1 MSTPF
6 STQYNCA
13 CVMAGVQ
20 VRVKKTVETR
30 VDTVQKGIF
39 ATKKTIGLQYGIKF
53 VGGKMAFT
61 NKSKIVS
68 K

>member
-1 MSTPF
+1 
-6 STQYNCA
+6 
-13 CVMAGVQ
+13 MAGVQ